1 MANLETVVIGTK
13 NGPVV
18 INKSDF
24 DKTKHK
30 LFPEKEEAKPAKGK
44 GKGK

>member
-1 MANLETVVIGTK
+1 MKLETVVIESK

-24 DKTKHK
+24 DKSKHK
-30 LFPEKEEAKPAKGK
+30 LHSDKPKPKAKPKAKK
-44 GKGK
+44 AK